1 MWPARTP
8 HSTPGPLP
16 FVTTV
21 ARILRFYDL
30 VFLSFSLSLPPS
42 PFRTGPDD
50 ADDGTQWL
58 QQCLTLDAVCTAAW
72 VGAKRALKVCTL
84 LVTQRSPKAAA
95 A

>member
-1 MWPARTP
+1 MK
-8 HSTPGPLP
+8 
-16 FVTTV
+16 V
-21 ARILRFYDL
+21 ALEYYGFTIS
-30 VFLSFSLSLPPS
+30 SFSVSLPPS
-42 PFRTGPDD
+42 PFRTRPND